1 MRACEGHVQVLRAD
15 IAIVG
20 GGLGVYGGDC
30 ENGPETHSDG
40 SDVVAEQQ
48 KLFAVPSAREVRVV
62 ETA

>member
-1 MRACEGHVQVLRAD
+1 VQVLRAD

-30 ENGPETHSDG
+30 GNGPETHSDG
-40 SDVVAEQQ
+40 SEIVAEQQ
-48 KLFAVPSAREVRVV
+48 KLFAVPSARAVRVV